1 MESGGFRRTP
11 KEGDSLETVS
21 FTRMSDGTA
30 ADYELLARL
39 EEGYLEK
46 LPDRL
51 LDALDALRSS
61 FAGYQ
66 VSRYEHSLQS
76 ASRARR
82 DGRPDEYVVAALLHD
97 IGDELAPHTH
107 GQMVAAILSPF
118 IEPRICWIVEHHG
131 VFQQYFYGEQ
141 TGDDP
146 NARERYRGHRWFDDC
161 AEFCELYD
169 QNCFDPGYDS
179 LPIEELEPLVRRVFS
194 EPRYLGRGD

>member
-1 MESGGFRRTP
+1 M
-11 KEGDSLETVS
+11 ETVG
-21 FTRMSDGTA
+21 FTRMADGTA
-30 ADYELLARL
+30 EDYELLARL
-39 EEGYLEK
+39 EEEYMQR

-51 LDALDALRSS
+51 LAAVQALESS

-76 ASRARR
+76 ATRALR
-82 DGRPDEYVVAALLHD
+82 DGRSDEYVVAALLHD

-107 GQMVAAILSPF
+107 GQMVGAILRPF

-131 VFQQYFYGEQ
+131 VFQQYFYGRQ
-141 TGDDP
+141 TGEDP
-146 NARERYRGHRWFDDC
+146 DARERYRGHEWFDDC

-179 LPIEELEPLVRRVFS
+179 LPIEEFEPLVRKVFS
-194 EPRYLGRGD
+194 EPQYLDRE